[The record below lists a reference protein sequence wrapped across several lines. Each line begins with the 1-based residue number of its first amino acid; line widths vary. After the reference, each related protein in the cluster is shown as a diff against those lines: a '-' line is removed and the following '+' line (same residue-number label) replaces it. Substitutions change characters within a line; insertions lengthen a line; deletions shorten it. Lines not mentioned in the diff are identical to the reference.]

1 MNKKICVIINNDD
14 LSDYDVRM
22 KIVKIMNNIPMQKS
36 DNIHI
41 EIDNT
46 KELNKGIRR
55 SWLKVFVNHYLLRI
69 NTVYVDSFE
78 SISNDSTEQNIF
90 IALMEA
96 FEIKVYMGD
105 EAIGIKPDMVY
116 VAQIKKIIREVL
128 KEHPRCLTVDT
139 TEERAFLM
147 RAVIDI
153 MDNLWLCYREVE
165 NRK

>member
-14 LSDYDVRM
+14 LPDYDVRM

-78 SISNDSTEQNIF
+78 
-90 IALMEA
+90 
-96 FEIKVYMGD
+96 IKVYMGD

-128 KEHPRCLTVDT
+128 KEHPRCLTIDT

>member
-1 MNKKICVIINNDD
+1 M
-14 LSDYDVRM
+14 
-22 KIVKIMNNIPMQKS
+22 
-36 DNIHI
+36 
-41 EIDNT
+41 
-46 KELNKGIRR
+46 
-55 SWLKVFVNHYLLRI
+55 FVNHYLLRI

-116 VAQIKKIIREVL
+116 VAQIKKIISEVL
-128 KEHPRCLTVDT
+128 KKHPKCLTIDT

-153 MDNLWLCYREVE
+153 VDNLWLCYRKVE